1 MNSALF
7 DRQATGGVVA
17 RNGFEYQDAFLLEH
31 IPRFLAQG
39 AFSQTVSELL
49 GDVEIRYFRPG
60 GGTYCVL
67 YEAKRHQLTK
77 TELWAEVA
85 HFRELHEKSPAE
97 YVQFVLLCGD
107 FVREY
112 QPFFGKLNRYRGPAV
127 ALNADSSI
135 RATAE
140 ADILDTIVKLGQTP
154 EMARFVL
161 DRLSFVQYLDD
172 NVDAG
177 FGTRLEEHLP
187 SLNMSRRETTAF
199 RAKCKELVDTSVKGI
214 VTRRDLEAAL
224 VDYAPSV
231 ADEWRVT
238 PSDLHLAPAGYEL
251 GPLALDV
258 SVFNGPERGSL
269 GQAAWVQLQQR
280 FGEVGDFLHATRR
293 RRGVRLSAKH
303 RMSLA
308 CLLGY
313 CFSATRN
320 FTLTLEHND
329 QLYDTSVHD
338 KAPGPFFMV
347 SEDAPSTLGV
357 EGVASI
363 SFPNG
368 SNADVVAN
376 SSAFGLSNSPKLSL
390 VSSAVVTDIASLNT
404 AVSEAKIALAAFRG
418 RHQLRRVHLFIKA
431 PAIFA
436 IGLGH
441 RLNGVGCIQLYDWDQ
456 ARYIPTVQ
464 LDRASMPE
472 ATGPR
477 VEA

>member
-1 MNSALF
+1 MSSPLF

-39 AFSQTVSELL
+39 AFSEIVSELL
-49 GDVEIRYFRPG
+49 GDVEIRYFRPD

-77 TELWAEVA
+77 AELWAEIA
-85 HFRELHEKSPAE
+85 HFRELHEKSPTE

-107 FVREY
+107 FVGEY
-112 QPFFGKLNRYRGPAV
+112 QALFGKLNRYRGPAV

-140 ADILDTIVKLGQTP
+140 ADILDTIVKFGQTL

-161 DRLSFVQYLDD
+161 DRVSFVQYRDD

-177 FGTRLEEHLP
+177 FGTQLERHLP
-187 SLNMSRRETTAF
+187 SLNMSRRETAAF
-199 RAKCKELVDTSVKGI
+199 RTKCKELVDISVKGI
-214 VTRRDLEAAL
+214 VTRRNLETAL
-224 VDYAPSV
+224 AEYAPSV
-231 ADEWRVT
+231 ADDWRAT
-238 PSDLHLAPAGYEL
+238 PSDLHLAPAEFEL

-258 SVFNGPERGSL
+258 SAFNGPERRSL
-269 GQAAWVQLQQR
+269 DQAAWVQLQQR
-280 FGEVGDFLHATRR
+280 LGEIGNFLHASRG

-320 FTLTLEHND
+320 FTLTLNHND
-329 QLYDTSVHD
+329 QVYDTSVHD
-338 KAPGPFFMV
+338 KAPGPFFTV
-347 SEDAPSTLGV
+347 SEDALSTLGG

-368 SNADVVAN
+368 SNADVTAN
-376 SSAFGLSNSPKLSL
+376 ASALGLSNSPKLSL
-390 VSSAVVTDIASLNT
+390 VSASVVTDIASLNT
-404 AVSEAKIALAAFRG
+404 AVNEAKIALAEFRG
-418 RHQLRRVHLFIKA
+418 RHQLQRVHLFIKA
-431 PAIFA
+431 PAMFA
-436 IGLGH
+436 MGLGH
-441 RLNGVGCIQLYDWDQ
+441 RLNGVGCIQLYDWVEEK
-456 ARYIPTVQ
+456 YIPTVQ
-464 LDRASMPE
+464 LDQ
-472 ATGPR
+472 T
-477 VEA
+477 

>member
-7 DRQATGGVVA
+7 ERQATGGVVA

-31 IPRFLAQG
+31 IPRFLAHG
-39 AFSQTVSELL
+39 AFSQAVSELL

-77 TELWAEVA
+77 TELWAEVTR
-85 HFRELHEKSPAE
+85 FRELYNKSPDE

-107 FVREY
+107 FVGEY
-112 QPFFGKLNRYRGPAV
+112 QAFFGKLNRYRGTAV
-127 ALNADSSI
+127 ALNAASSI
-135 RATAE
+135 RVTAE
-140 ADILDTIVKLGQTP
+140 AEILDTIEKLGQSR

-161 DRLSFVQYLDD
+161 DRVSFVQYRDD
-172 NVDAG
+172 NADAG
-177 FGTRLEEHLP
+177 FGTKLEEHFP
-187 SLNMSRRETTAF
+187 NLNMGRRETAAF
-199 RAKCKELVDTSVKGI
+199 RAKCKELVDTSVRTV

-224 VDYAPSV
+224 VDSAPSV
-231 ADEWRVT
+231 ADEWCAT
-238 PSDLHLAPAGYEL
+238 PSDLHLAPAEFEL

-258 SVFNGPERGSL
+258 SRFNGPERGSL
-269 GQAAWVQLQQR
+269 GQAAWVQLQQGL
-280 FGEVGDFLHATRR
+280 GEVGDFLHASRR

-320 FTLTLEHND
+320 FTLTLDHND
-329 QLYDTSVHD
+329 EMYDTSVHD
-338 KAPGPFFMV
+338 RALGPFFTV
-347 SEDAPSTLGV
+347 NEDAPPTLGV

-368 SNADVVAN
+368 SNADVAAN
-376 SSAFGLSNSPKLSL
+376 ANAFGLSSSPKLSL
-390 VSSAVVTDIASLNT
+390 VSASVITDIASLNT

-418 RHQLRRVHLFIKA
+418 RHQLQRVHLFIKA
-431 PAIFA
+431 PALFA
-436 IGLGH
+436 MGLGH
-441 RLNGVGCIQLYDWDQ
+441 RLNGVGCIQLYDWD
-456 ARYIPTVQ
+456 RGKYIPTVQ
-464 LDRASMPE
+464 LD
-472 ATGPR
+472 
-477 VEA
+477 

>member
-7 DRQATGGVVA
+7 QRQATGGVVA
-17 RNGFEYQDAFLLEH
+17 RNGFEYQDAFLLEN

-39 AFSQTVSELL
+39 AFSHAVSELL

-85 HFRELHEKSPAE
+85 HFWELHEKSPAE

-107 FVREY
+107 FVGEY
-112 QPFFGKLNRYRGPAV
+112 QGLFGKLNRYRGPAV

-140 ADILDTIVKLGQTP
+140 ADILDTIVKAGQTR
-154 EMARFVL
+154 EMARFVFE
-161 DRLSFVQYLDD
+161 RVSFVQYRDD

-187 SLNMSRRETTAF
+187 SLNMSRMETAAF
-199 RAKCKELVDTSVKGI
+199 RGKCRELVGTSVKGV

-224 VDYAPSV
+224 VDHAPSV

-238 PSDLHLAPAGYEL
+238 PSALHLATAGFEL

-258 SVFNGPERGSL
+258 SAFNGPERGRL

-280 FGEVGDFLHATRR
+280 LGEVGDFLHASRS

-320 FTLTLEHND
+320 FVLTLDHND
-329 QLYDTSVHD
+329 QTYDTSVHD
-338 KAPGPFFMV
+338 KAPGPFFTI
-347 SEDAPSTLGV
+347 SEDVPSTLGV

-376 SSAFGLSNSPKLSL
+376 AKTFGLSSSPKLSL
-390 VSSAVVTDIASLNT
+390 VSASVVTDIASLNT
-404 AVSEAKIALAAFRG
+404 AVKEAKIALAEFRG
-418 RHQLRRVHLFIKA
+418 RHQLLRVHLFIKA
-431 PAIFA
+431 PAVFA

-441 RLNGVGCIQLYDWDQ
+441 RLNGIGRIQLYDWEQ
-456 ARYIPTVQ
+456 GKYIPTVQ
-464 LDRASMPE
+464 LD
-472 ATGPR
+472 
-477 VEA
+477 

>member
-1 MNSALF
+1 MNSTLF
-7 DRQATGGVVA
+7 ERQATGGVVA

-39 AFSQTVSELL
+39 AFSQAVSELL
-49 GDVEIRYFRPG
+49 GDIEIRYFRPG
-60 GGTYCVL
+60 GGTHCVL

-85 HFRELHEKSPAE
+85 HFRDLHEKSSTE

-107 FVREY
+107 FVGEY
-112 QPFFGKLNRYRGPAV
+112 QALFRKLNRYRGPAV
-127 ALNADSSI
+127 ALNVDSSI

-140 ADILDTIVKLGQTP
+140 ADILDTIVKFGQTL

-161 DRLSFVQYLDD
+161 DRVSFVQYRDD

-177 FGTRLEEHLP
+177 FGTKLEEYLP
-187 SLNMSRRETTAF
+187 TLNMSRRETAAF

-214 VTRRDLEAAL
+214 ITRRDLEAAL

-231 ADEWRVT
+231 ADEWHVT
-238 PSDLHLAPAGYEL
+238 PSDLHLAPAGFEL

-258 SVFNGPERGSL
+258 SAFNDSGRGNL
-269 GQAAWVQLQQR
+269 GQVAWVQLQQR
-280 FGEVGDFLHATRR
+280 LSEVGDFLHTSRR

-320 FTLTLEHND
+320 FTLTLDHND
-329 QLYDTSVHD
+329 QMYDTSVHD
-338 KAPGPFFMV
+338 KAPGSFFTV
-347 SEDAPSTLGV
+347 NEDAPSALGM

-368 SNADVVAN
+368 SNADVAAN
-376 SSAFGLSNSPKLSL
+376 AYAFGLRGLPKLSL
-390 VSSAVVTDIASLNT
+390 VSTSVVTDIASLNT
-404 AVSEAKIALAAFRG
+404 AVSEAKIALAEFRG
-418 RHQLRRVHLFIKA
+418 HYQLQRVHLFIKA
-431 PAIFA
+431 PAMFA
-436 IGLGH
+436 MGLGH
-441 RLNGVGCIQLYDWDQ
+441 RLNGVGCILLYDWDQ
-456 ARYIPTVQ
+456 GKYIPTVQ
-464 LDRASMPE
+464 LD
-472 ATGPR
+472 
-477 VEA
+477 